1 MLETLRKYPPGSF
14 LTRRT
19 KNDYPIQG
27 TDVVIQGGSTVLIPV
42 NAIHYDPEYYPD
54 PQRFDPNRFE
64 SEVKKIRDPMHWL
77 AFGDGPRNCIGLRFG
92 MMQAR
97 IGLVALIKN
106 FEFSISPETI
116 IPIGIS
122 KKMLLTTPDD
132 VHLNVKPVK

>member
-1 MLETLRKYPPGSF
+1 M
-14 LTRRT
+14 TRRT
-19 KNDYPIQG
+19 KNDYPING
-27 TDVVIQGGSTVLIPV
+27 TDAVIQGGTTVLIPV
-42 NAIHYDPEYYPD
+42 NAIHYDPDFYPD
-54 PQRFDPNRFE
+54 PQKFDPERFD
-64 SEVKKIRDPMHWL
+64 SEAKKNRDPMKWL

-106 FEFSISPETI
+106 FEFLISPETI

-132 VHLNVKPVK
+132 VHLKVKPVK